1 MARKGSETGSQVRGY
16 ASMGEAT
23 GSLHGQSLQLAGMAD
38 LHRQPTGQEAEYDA
52 FQMYI
57 LGELPLDRTLI
68 GDGQGMGKDVVEL
81 FARAD
86 GKLRV
91 SETITSSNLDSSQ

>member
-16 ASMGEAT
+16 ASMGEAA

-38 LHRQPTGQEAEYDA
+38 LHRQPTGQEADYDA

-57 LGELPLDRTLI
+57 LGLDRTLI

-91 SETITSSNLDSSQ
+91 SDKSAQT